1 VPIPTPVVP
10 KDYYTILHIPPG
22 SSFEAIKKAYRK
34 LAMEFHPDR
43 NRNNPYAAAHF
54 QEVREAY
61 EVLADPAKRESYHQ
75 QRALARSAGKG
86 LRNSGPITPKSILQQ
101 AIRLEDRV
109 NTAGMARMDPE
120 IVYREIMHLSSD
132 EVIEALKPFND
143 ENANEAILTN
153 LIRAA
158 ETLPYKLAMLPVP
171 QWRKLS
177 NNNREIDAYVQR
189 KRQQH
194 LVDIYKTPGIIF
206 LALLLCW
213 LVYKLSH

>member
-22 SSFEAIKKAYRK
+22 SSTDAIKKAYRK

-43 NRNNPYAAAHF
+43 NQNNPYAAAHF

-61 EVLADPAKRESYHQ
+61 EVLSDPAKREAYHQ
-75 QRALARSAGKG
+75 QSKRRPK
-86 LRNSGPITPKSILQQ
+86 REPITPKGILQQ

-120 IVYREIMHLSSD
+120 IVYREIMYLSSD
-132 EVIEALKPFND
+132 EVIDALAPFKD
-143 ENANEAILTN
+143 QSATQAILTN
-153 LIRAA
+153 LIKAA
-158 ETLPYKLAMLPVP
+158 ETLPYKLALQLVP
-171 QWRKLS
+171 QWRKLHDS
-177 NNNREIDAYVQR
+177 REIDKFVKD

-194 LVDIYKTPGIIF
+194 WIAMYKTPALIAM
-206 LALLLCW
+206 ALLLVW